1 MEDSDDINVL
11 GLDPIDD
18 AVVLKDQLSNI
29 LTVGFW
35 NLAPDL
41 GMLVSD
47 STALKI
53 FSTNRRAWCG
63 ESCAMY
69 VRSSL
74 RSVLAR
80 ADHSMA
86 IAQQFGF
93 DLLVRDRAT
102 GFDVGESFLD
112 LLFYVQ
118 LIHDVI
124 PRHLFRQ
131 LLDELFGG
139 LFGGCHKCLVEM
151 WQDPRTKSISS
162 REYAGRYVL

>member
-53 FSTNRRAWCG
+53 FSTNRRA
-63 ESCAMY
+63 
-69 VRSSL
+69 
-74 RSVLAR
+74 
-80 ADHSMA
+80 
-86 IAQQFGF
+86 
-93 DLLVRDRAT
+93 
-102 GFDVGESFLD
+102 
-112 LLFYVQ
+112 
-118 LIHDVI
+118 
-124 PRHLFRQ
+124 
-131 LLDELFGG
+131 
-139 LFGGCHKCLVEM
+139 
-151 WQDPRTKSISS
+151 
-162 REYAGRYVL
+162 